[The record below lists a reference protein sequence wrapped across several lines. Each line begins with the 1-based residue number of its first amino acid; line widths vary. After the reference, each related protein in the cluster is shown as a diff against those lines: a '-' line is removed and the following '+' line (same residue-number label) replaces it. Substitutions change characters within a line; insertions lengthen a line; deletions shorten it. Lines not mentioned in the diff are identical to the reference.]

1 MRNTKWLLAAIVG
14 GIVLLLLFI
23 AGMFSGWSMMRSEMV
38 GRWGYSPFGWIVMI
52 FMWLIPI
59 SLIALAVLGIV
70 WLIWSAG
77 GFNSSVT
84 DHVCPNCRKRVQ
96 TDFQNC
102 PYCET
107 SLK

>member
-1 MRNTKWLLAAIVG
+1 MRNTKWLLTVIAG

-23 AGMFSGWSMMRSEMV
+23 AGMFSGWSMMRSGMID
-38 GRWGYSPFGWIVMI
+38 RWGYSPFGWIVMI

-70 WLIWSAG
+70 WLICSAV
-77 GFNSSVT
+77 GFNSPAT
-84 DHVCPNCRKRVQ
+84 DRVCPNCGKRVQ
-96 TDFQNC
+96 TDLQNC